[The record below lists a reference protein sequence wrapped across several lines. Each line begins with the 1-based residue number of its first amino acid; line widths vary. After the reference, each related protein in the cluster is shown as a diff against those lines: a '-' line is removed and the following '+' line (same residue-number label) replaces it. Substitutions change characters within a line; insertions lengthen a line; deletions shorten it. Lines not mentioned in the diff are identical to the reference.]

1 MRRTTFSRRLQLWAL
16 KTRIPP
22 PTCLELTMFRGL
34 RSMEQLLLHRTPV
47 TIRTQATHR
56 SQGTRRNR
64 AIPRNR
70 GRSIRFLSPL
80 MPAGRHPAL
89 RTRQHTTH
97 RATMG
102 DMSPRLSTRRL
113 PWHSPQVQHRTTS
126 SQASQAGM
134 ASKRKASLTK
144 QLSRIRAWRQP
155 TCRGRL
161 RDTATMLPPLIP
173 GRLTLEAT
181 LPTVETLAAT
191 ALPLQ
196 PMGRRVA
203 TPIAQLLA
211 SPITPGQRTAPRRPT
226 ARAPALQR
234 RSITRL
240 RPHLPRTLPAAVG
253 EAVVGTPL
261 AVGTAVV
268 RKARAATAEVMAGRL

>member
-22 PTCLELTMFRGL
+22 PACLELTMFRGL
-34 RSMEQLLLHRTPV
+34 RSMEQTLLQRTPV

-89 RTRQHTTH
+89 RTRQHTTR

-126 SQASQAGM
+126 SQ
-134 ASKRKASLTK
+134 ASLTK

-253 EAVVGTPL
+253 EAVGGPPL
-261 AVGTAVV
+261 AVETAVV
-268 RKARAATAEVMAGRL
+268 RKPRAATAEATAAN

>member
-1 MRRTTFSRRLQLWAL
+1 MRRTVFRRRLQLWAL

-22 PTCLELTMFRGL
+22 PACLELTMFRGL
-34 RSMEQLLLHRTPV
+34 RSMEQPLLQRTPV
-47 TIRTQATHR
+47 TNRNRGIRR
-56 SQGTRRNR
+56 SQVTRRNR
-64 AIPRNR
+64 AIHRNR

-102 DMSPRLSTRRL
+102 DMSPRLSTRRT
-113 PWHSPQVQHRTTS
+113 PFHSPQLQHRTTS
-126 SQASQAGM
+126 SQASQAGVI
-134 ASKRKASLTK
+134 SKRKASLTK

-161 RDTATMLPPLIP
+161 RDTATRLPPLIP
-173 GRLTLEAT
+173 GRLTLERA
-181 LPTVETLAAT
+181 LPMVETLAAT
-191 ALPLQ
+191 ALPLH
-196 PMGRRVA
+196 PMGLRAA
-203 TPIAQLLA
+203 TPIALLLP
-211 SPITPGQRTAPRRPT
+211 SPITPGQPTAPRRPT
-226 ARAPALQR
+226 VREPALRR

-240 RPHLPRTLPAAVG
+240 RPHLPRTLP

-261 AVGTAVV
+261 AVETGVF
-268 RKARAATAEVMAGRL
+268 RKPRAATAEVIAGRV